1 MEIAVSGMRVR
12 NCEWSM
18 SLFKCYERDEGLL
31 DGHCKRYI
39 FILNVYVYVHLSKFL
54 ERNFPLKAKKKKI
67 NSNVKGKYFFRQE

>member
-31 DGHCKRYI
+31 DGHCKRTY
-39 FILNVYVYVHLSKFL
+39 LS
-54 ERNFPLKAKKKKI
+54 
-67 NSNVKGKYFFRQE
+67 